1 MAVLIFNQPGQVD
14 YRLKRGDIPMTDN
27 EKIIDT
33 INRYLKKLDVKQL
46 RLILQVAYQFVKV
59 LPGS

>member
-1 MAVLIFNQPGQVD
+1 MLIFNQPGQVD

-27 EKIIDT
+27 EKIIKNIDHH
-33 INRYLKKLDVKQL
+33 LAKLDVKQL
-46 RLILQVAYQFVKV
+46 RLILQVVYQFVKV